1 MNLDAY
7 LIHGIDI
14 LCDYGSKLRAKIV
27 IVRKKLKDFSVIW
40 AEAKTS

>member
-27 IVRKKLKDFSVIW
+27 ILLEKN
-40 AEAKTS
+40 